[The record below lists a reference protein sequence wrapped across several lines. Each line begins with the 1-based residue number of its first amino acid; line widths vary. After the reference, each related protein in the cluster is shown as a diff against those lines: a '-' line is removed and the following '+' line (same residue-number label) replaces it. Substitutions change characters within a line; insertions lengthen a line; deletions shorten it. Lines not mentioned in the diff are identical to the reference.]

1 MTKSVPAELERFVP
15 QHPTVIERPLPAVDT
30 KRVPCGICQ
39 HWSRFGRTAF
49 GQCIKAQQALG
60 ATLYRSDLDSCSMG
74 QVDKL

>member
-1 MTKSVPAELERFVP
+1 MTKPVPAELERFVL
-15 QHPTVIERPLPAVDT
+15 QHPTVIERPLPAATDD
-30 KRVPCGICQ
+30 RVPCGICT

-74 QVDKL
+74 QVDQL